1 MEQHLLPIYQYEN
14 SGAADSDISDDSND
28 DDSDVEITSTVDEA
42 ENELIQLSTYLQLDS
57 ENDIDETFDWP
68 APPPSLIYSNSSTS
82 GDEEENNFH
91 QMILPTDSTNNVNL
105 KQSINVRDDN
115 GVLKKNFMLFNYLR
129 KIKVNIKLQI

>member
-82 GDEEENNFH
+82 GDEEENNSP
-91 QMILPTDSTNNVNL
+91 QMILPRPIQAPAQLLS
-105 KQSINVRDDN
+105 KE
-115 GVLKKNFMLFNYLR
+115 LFEQLSE
-129 KIKVNIKLQI
+129 LS